1 MSVAFANAVV
11 AGLRAHGVP
20 VKFHPGWE
28 SRGNGQ
34 SSAYQGLIWHHT
46 ATGFSVNAP
55 SILVN
60 GRPDLR
66 GPLCNTSGNSD
77 GSITIVAAHPANH
90 AGASGGRSMG
100 PLPKTGSFN
109 RLVWGHEIVYPGVQ
123 PMTDAQYRSATI
135 LGAVVS
141 QILGRPNADWCRGHM
156 ETSIT
161 GKWDPGFANG
171 RTYDLNKMRA
181 DTVAVMRGGAKVSP
195 VSPAPVAKKKVEPM
209 IIRDKLVAG
218 ENYGRIVCPVGKGT
232 SDLFGRAW
240 VSMTA
245 RNGGNAKYVL
255 FQRDG
260 VGDTAPPGAGPAWG
274 GGFSNADRVWK
285 QVPSGTEFIEYL
297 IVANGPGE
305 ISVELEP
312 LS

>member
-11 AGLRAHGVP
+11 AGLRARGVV

-60 GRPDLR
+60 GRSDLR

-77 GSITIVAAHPANH
+77 GSITLIAAHPANH

-100 PLPKTGSFN
+100 PLPRTGSFN
-109 RLVWGHEIVYPGVQ
+109 RCVWGHEIVYPGTV
-123 PMTDAQYRSATI
+123 PMTAAQYRSATI

-141 QILGRPNADWCRGHM
+141 EILRRPNAEWCRAHM

-161 GKWDPGFANG
+161 GKWDPGYANG
-171 RTYDLNKMRA
+171 RTYDMSKMRA
-181 DTVAVMRGGAKVSP
+181 DTVAVMRGGGGSVPA
-195 VSPAPVAKKKVEPM
+195 PAPVEKKVKPV
-209 IIRDKLVAG
+209 IIERPLNKG
-218 ENYGRIVCPVGKGT
+218 ENYLRIPCMVGSASGLYK
-232 SDLFGRAW
+232 RAW
-240 VSMTA
+240 VSITGE
-245 RNGGNAKYVL
+245 GGGDMQVA
-255 FQRDG
+255 FQRNAASDG
-260 VGDTAPPGAGPAWG
+260 PPPGAGALWG
-274 GGFSNADRVWK
+274 PTVFRNASRVYREI
-285 QVPSGTEFIEYL
+285 PSGTEFLEVWVTL
-297 IVANGPGE
+297 KGRTGAVA
-305 ISVELEP
+305 VEFEP
-312 LS
+312 K

>member
-1 MSVAFANAVV
+1 MSVAFMNAVV
-11 AGLRAHGVP
+11 ARIRARGV
-20 VKFHPGWE
+20 VVHFLSGWE

-34 SSAYQGLIWHHT
+34 TSAYQGMIWHHT
-46 ATGFSVNAP
+46 ATPKSANPPSV
-55 SILVN
+55 LWN
-60 GRPDLR
+60 GRPDLS
-66 GPLCNTSGNSD
+66 GPLCNMSGNSD
-77 GSITIVAAHPANH
+77 GSVTVIAAHPANH

-109 RLVWGHEIVYPGVQ
+109 RIVFGLEIVYEGLK
-123 PMTDAQYRSATI
+123 PMTDAQYYTACVV
-135 LGAVVS
+135 GAAVS
-141 QILGRPNADWCRGHM
+141 EVLGRPNADWCRGHK

-161 GKWDPGFANG
+161 GKIDPGPNV
-171 RTYDLNKMRA
+171 DMNKMRA

-195 VSPAPVAKKKVEPM
+195 ASPAPVAKKKVEPM

>member
-60 GRPDLR
+60 GRPDLS

-77 GSITIVAAHPANH
+77 GSVTLIAANPANH

-195 VSPAPVAKKKVEPM
+195 ASPAPVAKKKVKPV
-209 IIRDKLVAG
+209 IIERELKQG
-218 ENYGRIVCPVGKGT
+218 ENYLRIPCMVGSASG
-232 SDLFGRAW
+232 LYGRAW
-240 VSMTA
+240 VSVTGE
-245 RNGGNAKYVL
+245 GGGDMKVAFQKNAPN
-255 FQRDG
+255 DG
-260 VGDTAPPGAGPAWG
+260 PPPGAGPLWG
-274 GGFSNADRVWK
+274 PGIFRNASRVFK
-285 QVPSGTEFIEYL
+285 EIPSGTEFLEVWVTL
-297 IVANGPGE
+297 RGRSGAVA
-305 ISVELEP
+305 VEMEP
-312 LS
+312 K

>member
-60 GRPDLR
+60 GRSDLR

-161 GKWDPGFANG
+161 GKWDPGYANG
-171 RTYDLNKMRA
+171 KTYDLNKMRA
-181 DTVAVMRGGAKVSP
+181 DTVAVMRGARP
-195 VSPAPVAKKKVEPM
+195 PA
-209 IIRDKLVAG
+209 
-218 ENYGRIVCPVGKGT
+218 T
-232 SDLFGRAW
+232 SDGDDELDANQ
-240 VSMTA
+240 A
-245 RNGGNAKYVL
+245 RMLAEIHRESTQRLKRRIGGSTYS
-255 FQRDG
+255 
-260 VGDTAPPGAGPAWG
+260 DTVMGYAM
-274 GGFSNADRVWK
+274 NADSYGYRATEALARLEA
-285 QVPSGTEFIEYL
+285 QVERLNERIDAWEKRD
-297 IVANGPGE
+297 AA
-305 ISVELEP
+305 
-312 LS
+312 

>member
-1 MSVAFANAVV
+1 MSVAFANQVV

-60 GRPDLR
+60 GRPDLS

-77 GSITIVAAHPANH
+77 GSVTLIAANPANH

-100 PLPKTGSFN
+100 PLPRTGSFN
-109 RLVWGHEIVYPGVQ
+109 RIVWGHEIVYPGVQ
-123 PMTDAQYRSATI
+123 PMTDAQYRTATI

-161 GKWDPGFANG
+161 GKWDPGYANG
-171 RTYDLNKMRA
+171 KTYDLNKMRA
-181 DTVAVMRGGAKVSP
+181 DTVAVMRGGRP
-195 VSPAPVAKKKVEPM
+195 PA
-209 IIRDKLVAG
+209 
-218 ENYGRIVCPVGKGT
+218 T
-232 SDLFGRAW
+232 SDGDDELDANQ
-240 VSMTA
+240 A
-245 RNGGNAKYVL
+245 RMLAEIHRESTQRLKRRIGGSTYS
-255 FQRDG
+255 
-260 VGDTAPPGAGPAWG
+260 DTVMGYAM
-274 GGFSNADRVWK
+274 NADSYGYRATEALARLEA
-285 QVPSGTEFIEYL
+285 QVERLNERIDAWEKRD
-297 IVANGPGE
+297 AA
-305 ISVELEP
+305 
-312 LS
+312 